1 MLPHP
6 PTTCTP
12 KLLTSSLSALVT
24 SSVVLLGPN
33 PNCLLIRCSHPRRP
47 HHHHSIH
54 IESTTIQQDRK
65 SIPPPHFYVCTKRTS
80 IQCTLFYLLTLLLLP
95 PNHSNRIYVIWRDN
109 EDDDRIGS
117 GESGWLKG

>member
-33 PNCLLIRCSHPRRP
+33 PNCLLIRCSHPRRH

-65 SIPPPHFYVCTKRTS
+65 SIPLPISMYVLNAPQFNVLCS
-80 IQCTLFYLLTLLLLP
+80 IYLRYYYYRLIIAIVFML
-95 PNHSNRIYVIWRDN
+95 YGVIMR
-109 EDDDRIGS
+109 G
-117 GESGWLKG
+117 